1 MPDTPKSAKPK
12 SAKPM
17 PAKPHINPLL
27 KLVLDLG
34 PLIVFFAA
42 NARYGIF
49 VATATFMVTIVA
61 ALAVSY
67 ALTRH
72 LPIMPLVTAVI
83 VLVFG
88 GLTLVLHDE
97 LFIKLKPTIIYVLF
111 GGVLLGGLVFGK
123 LLLGVVFDS
132 VFHLTDEG
140 WRKLTIRWVVFF
152 FALAVLNEV
161 VWRNA
166 STDFWVSFKV
176 FGVVPLTFL
185 FGALQYPLLTKHAAP
200 EPAEDR

>member
-1 MPDTPKSAKPK
+1 MPDTQ
-12 SAKPM
+12 M
-17 PAKPHINPLL
+17 PAKPQINPLL

-49 VATATFMVTIVA
+49 VATAAFMVTIVA

-88 GLTLVLHDE
+88 GLTLILQDE

-111 GGVLLGGLVFGK
+111 GGVLVGGLVFGK

-140 WRKLTIRWVVFF
+140 WRKLTIRWAVFF
-152 FALAVLNEV
+152 FALAVLNEI
-161 VWRNA
+161 VWRTQ
-166 STDFWVSFKV
+166 STDFWVNFKV
-176 FGVVPLTFL
+176 FGVLPLTFL
-185 FGALQYPLLTKHAAP
+185 FGALQYPLLTKYAAP